1 MELIL
6 YMENQIPENV
16 LGTYIASR
24 PKDVDL
30 SEDDIVSEVSNI
42 RYNQWES
49 SLTPIYGFRFLSE
62 TKPLSLRWQTF
73 FNLYTLYA
81 EISNNQC
88 LLQPE

>member
-42 RYNQWES
+42 RYNQ
-49 SLTPIYGFRFLSE
+49 
-62 TKPLSLRWQTF
+62 
-73 FNLYTLYA
+73 
-81 EISNNQC
+81 
-88 LLQPE
+88 